1 MRLQLHQIRLGPSPS
16 TPLRARLWAVLA
28 LAVILSACG
37 LTPPTSAPT
46 AVPATGIPP
55 RATDPPPTPTQA
67 TGPAPLSTEPAAS
80 PVPGPTA
87 ESLPAETGL
96 DPAAWMD
103 WPVIPVVT
111 QNVREIYARGL
122 LLGNDPRAFSI
133 LGDCQST
140 PDTFLGLYVVD
151 AEEYA
156 ALSPDLQET
165 VDFFSSSFNRESPTA
180 KSGTTSGALL
190 WAEWH
195 EGKFGCEASESPL
208 DCELRLHKPSFALIT
223 VGTHWE
229 ARNEMYMRKIIE
241 RLLAQ
246 GVVPILSTKADNRE
260 GDHRLNLETA
270 MLADEYN
277 LPLWNFWPVTD
288 DLPNRGLYTKKG
300 DEHLGDIY
308 LTDEALARHRFS
320 ALEALDAVWRAAVG
334 K

>member
-1 MRLQLHQIRLGPSPS
+1 MRLKPG
-16 TPLRARLWAVLA
+16 LWAALA
-28 LAVILSACG
+28 LSVILSACG
-37 LTPPTSAPT
+37 PTPPTPAPR
-46 AVPATGIPP
+46 AVPATEARPTATEIPS
-55 RATDPPPTPTQA
+55 TPTQA
-67 TGPAPLSTEPAAS
+67 PGPAPLSTGAAPS
-80 PVPGPTA
+80 PVPSPTA
-87 ESLPAETGL
+87 ESLPLTIGL
-96 DPAAWMD
+96 DPAAWMG

-122 LLGNDPRAFSI
+122 SLGNDPTAFSI

-156 ALSPDLQET
+156 ALPPDLQET
-165 VDFFSSSFNRESPTA
+165 VDFFGSSFNRESPTA

-195 EGKFGCEASESPL
+195 EGKFGCGAGETPL
-208 DCELRLHKPSFALIT
+208 DCELRLRQPSFALIT

-241 RLLAQ
+241 RLLDQ

-308 LTDEALARHRFS
+308 LTEEALARHRLS
-320 ALEALDAVWRAAVG
+320 ALEALNAVWRAATG
-334 K
+334 R

>member
-1 MRLQLHQIRLGPSPS
+1 
-16 TPLRARLWAVLA
+16 VLA
-28 LAVILSACG
+28 LAIIISACG
-37 LTPPTSAPT
+37 PAPSTPAPRAIPATEARPTATEIPPTE
-46 AVPATGIPP
+46 
-55 RATDPPPTPTQA
+55 TQA
-67 TGPAPLSTEPAAS
+67 PGPAPLETESAIRIALS
-80 PVPGPTA
+80 PTTD
-87 ESLPAETGL
+87 SLPAKTGL
-96 DPAAWMD
+96 DPAAWMG

-111 QNVREIYARGL
+111 QNVREIYAQGL
-122 LLGNDPRAFSI
+122 SLGNDPQAFSI

-140 PDTFLGLYVVD
+140 PDTFLGLYVVN
-151 AEEYA
+151 AREYA

-165 VDFFSSSFNRESPTA
+165 VDYFSSSFNRESPTA

-195 EGKFGCEASESPL
+195 EGKFGCEANESPL
-208 DCELRLHKPSFALIT
+208 DCELRLHKPSFVLIT

-260 GDHRLNLETA
+260 GDHGINLETA

-308 LTDEALARHRFS
+308 LTDEALARHRLS
-320 ALEALDAVWRAAVG
+320 ALEALDAVWRAATG